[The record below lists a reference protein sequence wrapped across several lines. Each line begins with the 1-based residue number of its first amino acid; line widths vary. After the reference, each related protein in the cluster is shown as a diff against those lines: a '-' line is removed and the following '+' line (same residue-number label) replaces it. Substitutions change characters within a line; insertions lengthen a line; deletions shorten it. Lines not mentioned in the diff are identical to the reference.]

1 MHIYIVQNKR
11 TKHYRLIA
19 NKICHRFMNFSI
31 NNLHPDLAQ
40 DMINNH
46 YLTKDCPVKIN
57 RLKLLT
63 VSHYNFDSQI
73 SVGQIMVLDKISQ
86 AVLDIFKE
94 LFLLK
99 FPIYSIKLLNEFNG
113 SDELSMAANN
123 SSCFNFRPIAG
134 TKILSMHS
142 YGLAIDINPMQN
154 PFIVIKNNSKKVTVF
169 PQQATKFLNRYN
181 QRNGMVEPIVGIFKK
196 HGFSEWGGEWNS
208 PIDYH
213 HFQISRKEINNLI

>member
-1 MHIYIVQNKR
+1 M
-11 TKHYRLIA
+11 A
-19 NKICHRFMNFSI
+19 DKIWHRFMNFSI
-31 NNLHPDLAQ
+31 NNLPPDLAQ
-40 DMINNH
+40 NMINNH

-57 RLKLLT
+57 RLKLLA

-99 FPIYSIKLLNEFNG
+99 FPIHSIKLLNEFNG
-113 SDELSMAANN
+113 SDELSMVANN

-142 YGLAIDINPMQN
+142 YGLAIDINPVQN
-154 PFIVIKNNSKKVTVF
+154 PFIVIKNNSKEVTVF
-169 PQQATKFLNRYN
+169 PQQATEFINRHN
-181 QRNGMVEPIVGIFKK
+181 QRNGMVEHIVGIFRK
-196 HGFSEWGGEWNS
+196 HGFSEWGGAWNS

-213 HFQISRKEINNLI
+213 HFQIPRKDVHQLIT

>member
-1 MHIYIVQNKR
+1 
-11 TKHYRLIA
+11 
-19 NKICHRFMNFSI
+19 MNFSI
-31 NNLHPDLAQ
+31 NNLPPDLAQ

-63 VSHYNFDSQI
+63 VSHYNFDRQI

-169 PQQATKFLNRYN
+169 QQQANEF
-181 QRNGMVEPIVGIFKK
+181 
-196 HGFSEWGGEWNS
+196 
-208 PIDYH
+208 
-213 HFQISRKEINNLI
+213 